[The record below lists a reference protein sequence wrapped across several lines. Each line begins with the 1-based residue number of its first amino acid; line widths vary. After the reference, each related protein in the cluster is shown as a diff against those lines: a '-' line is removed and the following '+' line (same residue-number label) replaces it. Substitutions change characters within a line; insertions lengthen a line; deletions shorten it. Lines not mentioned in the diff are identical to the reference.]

1 MGTPLRHSNLYRRAW
16 LPALAKA
23 GLPGVHFHDLRHAGN
38 TLTAD
43 AGASLRE
50 LMDRMGH
57 SSTRAAPIYQHSSD
71 ERQPKLADAIGEAAR
86 AALLKTETASGTHV
100 ARETGAQP

>member
-1 MGTPLRHSNLYRRAW
+1 MPTPIR
-16 LPALAKA
+16 LAS
-23 GLPGVHFHDLRHAGN
+23 LPGIHFHDLRHAGN

-57 SSTRAAPIYQHSSD
+57 SSTRAALIYQHSSD
-71 ERQPKLADAIGEAAR
+71 ERQRKLADAIGEAAR
-86 AALLKTETASGTHV
+86 AALSKTATVSGTHV
-100 ARETGAQP
+100 AREASDQT